1 MTGDNVVPPGPDTRY
16 RNLPPRYPAA
26 AAQIG
31 AQGTVQL
38 VARIAPNG
46 LPLSV
51 GVLESSGNLDL
62 DQEARRA
69 VSLWRFRPARD
80 GGRAVPY
87 DYVVNIRFALGDR

>member
-1 MTGDNVVPPGPDTRY
+1 M
-16 RNLPPRYPAA
+16 
-26 AAQIG
+26 
-31 AQGTVQL
+31 QL

-51 GVLESSGNLDL
+51 GVVASSGNADL

-69 VSLWRFRPARD
+69 VSLWRFRPARE
-80 GGRAVPY
+80 GGRAVPF